1 MIGEK
6 DIIKGCIKGDRHA
19 QRAFYN
25 HFAPKMMA
33 VSARYAKSTG
43 EAEDIIQEAFIKIF
57 KSIDKFRGESR
68 LDYWVKRIVINTA
81 LNYQRSKLYMFPMVD
96 VEDISFKTNDDYSIE
111 GYQFEELLAL
121 IRTLPEGCQ
130 IIFNLFAIEGFSHK
144 EIASMLEISEGTS
157 KSQYARARSLLQK
170 KLLKEKNVNYG
181 TV

>member
-1 MIGEK
+1 
-6 DIIKGCIKGDRHA
+6 
-19 QRAFYN
+19 
-25 HFAPKMMA
+25 
-33 VSARYAKSTG
+33 
-43 EAEDIIQEAFIKIF
+43 
-57 KSIDKFRGESR
+57 
-68 LDYWVKRIVINTA
+68 
-81 LNYQRSKLYMFPMVD
+81 MFPMVD

-144 EIASMLEISEGTS
+144 EIASMLEISEGTT

-170 KLLKEKNVNYG
+170 KLLKEKNVKYG